1 MLTSSGPKGVSPVG
15 LSKTYYAKT
24 KQGAAGKTSV
34 SHGNYDSATF
44 SHPVEGE
51 QALQMSLVSRLSHEV
66 RTTTTTGD
74 IQELRRQVA
83 SGQYRPDPMA
93 MAGRML
99 FLVED

>member
-15 LSKTYYAKT
+15 LSKTYYAKA

-44 SHPVEGE
+44 SRPAEGE
-51 QALQMSLVSRLSHEV
+51 RAFQMGLVSRLSNEV
-66 RTTTTTGD
+66 RTATTTGD

-83 SGQYRPDPMA
+83 SGQYHPDPHA
-93 MAGRML
+93 IAGRML
-99 FLVED
+99 FLMED